1 MLTLIALTRLA
12 VLFATSFADETKCR
26 LATGLVVFD
35 DAIRQVLH
43 KTDVC
48 LAMSVAAD
56 STCHSYIEVLLEHQ
70 EPYLLQL
77 VTF

>member
-1 MLTLIALTRLA
+1 MANQMTLIALTRLA
-12 VLFATSFADETKCR
+12 VLFATSLADDTKCR

-43 KTDVC
+43 NTDVC

-56 STCHSYIEVLLEHQ
+56 NTCNINVH
-70 EPYLLQL
+70 
-77 VTF
+77 F